1 MSGVLP
7 VPVATHAHCEAFAS
21 AAEALARRRA
31 ADIPEQDLSAFQD
44 LGWIE
49 WQKGALRVTP
59 LGQMALIRIQGRFAE
74 PA

>member
-1 MSGVLP
+1 MSSVLP
-7 VPVATHAHCEAFAS
+7 VPVATHAHCAAFAS
-21 AAEALARRRA
+21 AAEALARRRV
-31 ADIPEQDLSAFQD
+31 ADISEQELSAFQD

-49 WQKGALRVTP
+49 WQKGAVRVTP